1 MLEKYFKPASEQ
13 FAKPFIKLCILLK
26 IQPNVLSIIG
36 ILVVILG
43 SLFFLGDNKNLG
55 IVLIFLGSAVDGLD
69 GPLARTLNKTSNKGA
84 LLDSTIDRIGELF
97 IWAVIGIN
105 YVSSN
110 FIWAVIGINYVSS
123 NIELFIIFSIVTSSS
138 LIPYLRAKSEVH
150 GIDNKVGIA
159 ARPERVLFA
168 VFYMY
173 FQFSFNF
180 VYLFA
185 LLTWTTVVQRF
196 YKLYK
201 AL

>member
-26 IQPNVLSIIG
+26 IQPNVLSVIG

-69 GPLARTLNKTSNKGA
+69 GPLARTLNKTTKKGA

-97 IWAVIGIN
+97 IWAVIGIK
-105 YVSSN
+105 
-110 FIWAVIGINYVSS
+110 YVSS
-123 NIELFIIFSIVTSSS
+123 NIELFTIFS
-138 LIPYLRAKSEVH
+138 
-150 GIDNKVGIA
+150 IDNKVGIA

-185 LLTWTTVVQRF
+185 LFTWTTVWQRF
-196 YKLYK
+196 IKLYK

>member
-26 IQPNVLSIIG
+26 IQPNVLSVIG

-84 LLDSTIDRIGELF
+84 LLDTTIDRIGEL
-97 IWAVIGIN
+97 
-105 YVSSN
+105 

-185 LLTWTTVVQRF
+185 LLTWTTVGQRF

>member
-1 MLEKYFKPASEQ
+1 LHSVKDTTKC
-13 FAKPFIKLCILLK
+13 PFCHRY
-26 IQPNVLSIIG
+26 IG
-36 ILVVILG
+36 CYPG

-69 GPLARTLNKTSNKGA
+69 GPLARTLNKTTKKGA

-110 FIWAVIGINYVSS
+110 
-123 NIELFIIFSIVTSSS
+123 IELFTIFSIVTSSS

-185 LLTWTTVVQRF
+185 LAYMDHSLATF
-196 YKLYK
+196 YQTL
-201 AL
+201 